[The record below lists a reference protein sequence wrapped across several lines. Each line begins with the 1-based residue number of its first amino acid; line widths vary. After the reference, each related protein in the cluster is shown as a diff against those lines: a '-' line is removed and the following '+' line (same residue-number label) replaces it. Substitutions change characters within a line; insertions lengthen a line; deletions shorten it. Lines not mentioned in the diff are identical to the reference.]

1 MFNSEEKIRK
11 KINTKN
17 GDDEFEIRF
26 MSEENVG
33 VITSRSNESF
43 FLLDSQE
50 YWYDLIQNKYP
61 AKRKCTCKNDYFNIY
76 LDYVPREGTDD
87 YRAIEIITQCT
98 KCDKIKYISRVDI
111 DYSPS
116 SQLFEQSITYCKE
129 PKIKYKTYCLNGFW
143 SEDTL
148 LNLVEFLSA
157 KKLLIYCWY
166 WNETDNKRYIKQFDL
181 KELKNSLSTD
191 NFRYLEIY
199 FTTQPIDETSLKS
212 GSDDKGVYV
221 DRNMWRKQEII
232 KIVAPIIVVT
242 DVKRKLYYMEFCSE
256 YINSNFDVIVKSKSF
271 CDLATEVE
279 LYGKKYLK

>member
-43 FLLDSQE
+43 FLLDSKD

>member
-11 KINTKN
+11 KINAQN

-26 MSEENVG
+26 ISEENVG

-50 YWYDLIQNKYP
+50 YWYDLIQDKYP
-61 AKRKCTCKNDYFNIY
+61 VKRKCTCKNNFFNIY
-76 LDYVPREGTDD
+76 FDYIPRKGTDD
-87 YRAIEIITQCT
+87 YRAIEIISQCT
-98 KCDKIKYISRVDI
+98 ECGKIKNISRVDI

-116 SQLFEQSITYCKE
+116 AQLFEQSITCCKE
-129 PKIKYKTYCLNGFW
+129 PKIKYKTYCLKGFW
-143 SEDTL
+143 NEDTL

-157 KKLLIYCWY
+157 QKLLIYCWY
-166 WNETDNKRYIKQFDL
+166 WNEADNKRSFKQFDL
-181 KELKNSLSTD
+181 KELKNSLLMD
-191 NFRYLEIY
+191 NFRYLDIY

-232 KIVAPIIVVT
+232 KIDAPIIVVT
-242 DVKRKLYYMEFCSE
+242 DIKRKLYYMEFCSE
-256 YINSNFDVIVKSKSF
+256 YINSNGDVISKNKSF
-271 CDLATEVE
+271 CDLATEVVM
-279 LYGKKYLK
+279 YGKKHLK

>member
-11 KINTKN
+11 KINTQK

-26 MSEENVG
+26 ISEENVG

-50 YWYDLIQNKYP
+50 YWYDLIQDKYP
-61 AKRKCTCKNDYFNIY
+61 VKRKCACKNDFFNIY
-76 LDYVPREGTDD
+76 FDYIPREGTDD
-87 YRAIEIITQCT
+87 YRAIEINSQCAE
-98 KCDKIKYISRVDI
+98 CGKIKNISRVDI

-116 SQLFEQSITYCKE
+116 SHLFEYPITYCKK

-143 SEDTL
+143 SEDIL
-148 LNLVEFLSA
+148 LNLVEFLSD

-166 WNETDNKRYIKQFDL
+166 WNETDNKRYFKQFDL
-181 KELKNSLSTD
+181 KELINSLSTD
-191 NFRYLEIY
+191 NFKYLEIY
-199 FTTQPIDETSLKS
+199 FTTQPIDESFLNL
-212 GSDDKGVYV
+212 GSDGKGVYV

-242 DVKRKLYYMEFCSE
+242 DIERKLYYMEFCSE
-256 YINSNFDVIVKSKSF
+256 YINLNGDVIAKNQSF
-271 CDLATEVE
+271 CDLIKEVV
-279 LYGKKYLK
+279 LYGKKHL